1 MARCVYLILQY
12 VLSVDLSI
20 CLNSHSTWLA
30 VSDSTVRVSLDL
42 FASIIRVSLDLSTCL
57 NSTHV
62 AGYFDLL
69 QQYVY
74 HWVFLSS
81 SAARVRCSLGLFPQ
95 QYAAHS
101 VCRSVS
107 TLRGSFGLSICFN
120 STRLIRSIDL
130 FQQCVFD

>member
-42 FASIIRVSLDLSTCL
+42 FASIIRVSLDLSICL